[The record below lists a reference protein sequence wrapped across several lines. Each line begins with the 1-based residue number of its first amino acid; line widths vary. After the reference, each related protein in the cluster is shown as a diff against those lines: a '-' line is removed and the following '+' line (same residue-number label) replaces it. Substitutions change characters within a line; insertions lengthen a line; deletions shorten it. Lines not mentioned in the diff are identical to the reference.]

1 MSTIPGYSLLGNCNS
16 ANYDQYADW
25 NGQNGNVTTV
35 GGNGGYS
42 YYGTFDQNGNVW
54 EIIDFQNSTNITVY
68 GGSFLSNLSSLNRL
82 TDTFF
87 INSLGANDRGFRVCA
102 NSGIND
108 DSFVLVNDA
117 NNNDDPTRGLG
128 SVSYNYKINKYLVTN
143 TDYAAFLNSVA
154 RDHQNNLYA
163 RSGANPI
170 WPFDARLD
178 SNVYGGIVQ
187 IGTSPA
193 MSYSVKVNM
202 ELKPVVF
209 VNWYDAARYVNW
221 LSNDKPSPGTLTSG
235 STETGVYNLNF
246 LNPNPIPSAGVS
258 NKTSYWIPNRS
269 EWIKAAYYKGGG
281 INATYWNYATQSDV
295 PPDNVTSNNQGL
307 ANNTVN
313 NPNSCISPT
322 PTPSITP
329 TFSPTPTVTPTNTA
343 TPTNTQTPTPSVTN
357 TITPT
362 NTVTPTNT
370 LTPTSSVTRT
380 VTPTRTVTRT
390 PTKTP
395 TKTPTVTPS
404 VTVSTSLTPTN
415 TVTRTVTPTPSKSLC
430 DSVYLGQLLYNSA
443 IYSND
448 TIKVLYKGAALAA
461 TLNDKIVNA
470 TNDPSVSS
478 TPTPSVTNTVTP
490 TNSVTPT
497 NTPTRSATP
506 TPTTTITP
514 STSSV

>member
-54 EIIDFQNSTNITVY
+54 EIIDFQNNSNITVY

-82 TDTFF
+82 TDTLFV
-87 INSLGANDRGFRVCA
+87 NSLGANDRGFRVCA
-102 NSGIND
+102 NSGIA
-108 DSFVLVNDA
+108 DSNFVSVTDS
-117 NNNDDPTRGLG
+117 NNSSDSSRDNLG
-128 SVSYNYKINKYLVTN
+128 SVAYSYKISKFLVTN
-143 TDYAAFLNSVA
+143 SDYALFLNSVA
-154 RDHQNNLYA
+154 RDHQNNLYT

-178 SNVYGGIVQ
+178 TNVYGGISQ
-187 IGTSPA
+187 IGTSPNI
-193 MSYSVKVNM
+193 SYSVKTNM
-202 ELKPVVF
+202 DLKPVVF
-209 VNWYDAARYVNW
+209 VNWYDAARYINW
-221 LSNDKPSPGTLTSG
+221 LSNNKPSPGTLTSG

-281 INATYWNYATQSDV
+281 INAGYWNYATQTDT

-329 TFSPTPTVTPTNTA
+329 TVTA
-343 TPTNTQTPTPSVTN
+343 TPTITPTITVSNTSSNTPTPSVTN
-357 TITPT
+357 TVTPTITVSNT
-362 NTVTPTNT
+362 NTVTPT
-370 LTPTSSVTRT
+370 PSVTRT
-380 VTPTRTVTRT
+380 ITPTRTVTRT

-404 VTVSTSLTPTN
+404 VTVSASLTPTN

-430 DSVYLGQLLYNSA
+430 DTIYLGQLLYNPA
-443 IYSND
+443 IYNND
-448 TIKVLYKGAALAA
+448 TIKILYKGAPLVA

-470 TNDPSVSS
+470 VNDPSVSATPTS
-478 TPTPSVTNTVTP
+478 TPTVTP
-490 TNSVTPT
+490 TN
-497 NTPTRSATP
+497 N
-506 TPTTTITP
+506 
-514 STSSV
+514 